1 MPEMKALI
9 AGGYGSST
17 GRPCSTQAAPFRKTI
32 TFAASGQIVAFQSLH
47 RRDQCLVD
55 RGRHAMLRPQPDDRT
70 VDEVDLRLTTT

>member
-32 TFAASGQIVAFQSLH
+32 RNYIL
-47 RRDQCLVD
+47 
-55 RGRHAMLRPQPDDRT
+55 
-70 VDEVDLRLTTT
+70 DLRAATSPP